1 MAYEPIQFNTIEE
14 IRQHRFIGN
23 FHDDYPAFRG
33 IRQFVEDASHPLAE
47 RAEAIRIEIS
57 EGMGMTPESASD
69 QETVD
74 VYMSVR
80 S

>member
-1 MAYEPIQFNTIEE
+1 MAYEPIQFNTLEE

-23 FHDDYPAFRG
+23 FHSDYAAFRG
-33 IRQFVEDASHPLAE
+33 IRRFVKDTSRPLSE

-57 EGMGMTPESASD
+57 EGMGMIPGPTPD
-69 QETVD
+69 QELIES
-74 VYMSVR
+74 YLSNE